1 MSEVGLA
8 EKPRLLLILT
18 EFPPRIGGMQTHAI
32 YLARHLHEQGYPLE
46 VVTYQP
52 VKPFEFE
59 NVDRVDRELPF
70 PVRRVMSRLGYF
82 HNFDV
87 LRQIAARFS
96 PDLVYCST
104 VFWGNLGEQLGVP
117 VVSRSVGNDVM
128 RPWIAYPFK
137 PLSKLVSHPWIEDP
151 LHRFFRRFEYPE
163 IIETIWRNR
172 RHSLMQESARKL
184 DHVMANSVFTANLLE
199 NIGLDPKRVEVLV
212 GGVDSKRFSRDPKME
227 ISREDLGIPND
238 RFLMMTACRMVKK
251 KGVDFL
257 IERMSDIVARVPDAH
272 LLLVGSGRHFKR
284 FRRAAERC
292 DVAEHITFAG
302 KVPHDQIHALYK
314 LADVFVLASRVQ
326 VDPISGQRDAE
337 TMGRV
342 LCEANAA
349 SIPVLAA
356 RSGGIPSVI
365 EHEENGLLFTPDDVD
380 SLISVIERAR
390 EEPELIES
398 MKRRGARIAKDKFD
412 WSVIVRAHER
422 CFQQILEARENG
434 TDVKDY
440 VESEANTSGLEY
452 RVS

>member
-1 MSEVGLA
+1 
-8 EKPRLLLILT
+8 
-18 EFPPRIGGMQTHAI
+18 MQTHAI

-59 NVDRVDRELPF
+59 NVARVDAELPF
-70 PVRRVMSRLGYF
+70 TVHRKMSRLGYF

-87 LRQIAARFS
+87 LRNIAARFS

-137 PLSKLVSHPWIEDP
+137 PLSWLVGHPWIEDP
-151 LHRFFRRFEYPE
+151 LHRFFRRFDYPE
-163 IIETIWRNR
+163 LIESIWRNR
-172 RHSLMQESARKL
+172 RHNLMQESARKL
-184 DHVMANSVFTANLLE
+184 DHVMANSAFTAGLLK
-199 NIGLDPKRVEVLV
+199 NIGLDPNRVEILV
-212 GGVDSKRFSRDPKME
+212 GGVDSNRFAKDPKVE
-227 ISREDLGIPND
+227 LSREDLGIPND

-257 IERMSDIVARVPDAH
+257 IERMHEIVARVPDAH
-272 LLLVGSGRHFKR
+272 LLLVGEGRHYKR
-284 FRRAAERC
+284 FRRAAQRS

-349 SIPVLAA
+349 RIPVLAA

-365 EHEENGLLFTPDDVD
+365 EHEQNGLLFTPDDVD
-380 SLISVIERAR
+380 SLIEVIERAR
-390 EEPELIES
+390 QEPELIES
-398 MKRRGARIAKDKFD
+398 MKRRGSRIAKEKFD

-422 CFQQILEARENG
+422 CFQDILEARAKEKHSG
-434 TDVKDY
+434 GEAS
-440 VESEANTSGLEY
+440 VEGKPLEY
-452 RVS
+452 RVN